1 MEGKETDRVGVMG
14 VRDGY
19 VLHAREHP
27 FLGFYSKG
35 AWARKTVKTKANEE
49 NAEQEKERSS
59 NHDGVLLGGRGVVK
73 RENVCCEAD
82 RR

>member
-49 NAEQEKERSS
+49 NAEQERKE
-59 NHDGVLLGGRGVVK
+59 VAITMVYYWVEGGL
-73 RENVCCEAD
+73 
-82 RR
+82 